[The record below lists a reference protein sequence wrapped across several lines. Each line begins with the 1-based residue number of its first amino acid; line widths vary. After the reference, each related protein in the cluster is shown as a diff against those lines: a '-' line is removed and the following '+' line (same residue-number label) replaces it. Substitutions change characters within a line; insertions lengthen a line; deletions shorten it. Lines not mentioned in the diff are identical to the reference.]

1 MHMHTYLKGGRTYQT
16 RKAMG
21 SPVVARCKAVV
32 VRSAGRMDVEGDR
45 RAAEWDGGS
54 AKAR

>member
-16 RKAMG
+16 REAMG

-54 AKAR
+54 AKAW